1 VTSTC
6 LRDVTAL
13 DVPLHDVPLPF
24 REAICTLFPAYI
36 ASCSETLILPNC
48 GVQFWRGAL
57 QIVRSRHKTFGPVDT
72 SRQESREAISPLVT
86 SKAVDRM
93 S

>member
-1 VTSTC
+1 MTTTC

-24 REAICTLFPAYI
+24 REAICTLFPVYI

-57 QIVRSRHKTFGPVDT
+57 QLSVAATKLLAQWIRRVKNHGKRSRL
-72 SRQESREAISPLVT
+72 S
-86 SKAVDRM
+86 
-93 S
+93 